1 MKPQVSNNLFRTTAI
16 CIDVYD
22 DKIMCGRLYNSY
34 YNGGVSFKGVMDLLI
49 NIEAMLEDM
58 NCPQAFT
65 VKRSFRPVEEKFSPE
80 PSDDTMKEGK
90 LATFSLRILFRQ
102 NASWQGSLLWHEGR
116 QEESFRSALEM
127 LLLINSALETEKLSQ

>member
-16 CIDVYD
+16 CIDIYD

-34 YNGGVSFKGVMDLLI
+34 YKGGVSFKGVMDLLI